1 MQNKQ
6 TILVLTL
13 FFTLSLLTVTIVS
26 AQAGGLDTTTASDA
40 SLRTGPSVDYR
51 RLSILPAGTPF
62 RADGRAPG
70 SGWARGIV
78 PSGEIGW
85 VVYSALNASP
95 EQLDA
100 LPSVWTDTPFTL
112 EPPPGPVPTVPPS
125 RPEGGAGQPTP
136 AAPLPAPVVN
146 TAPVR
151 GFGLGG
157 HVQGFGDYA
166 AQQMRRAGMTWV
178 KRQWRYQQGQS
189 GDML

>member
-78 PSGEIGW
+78 P
-85 VVYSALNASP
+85 
-95 EQLDA
+95 
-100 LPSVWTDTPFTL
+100 
-112 EPPPGPVPTVPPS
+112 
-125 RPEGGAGQPTP
+125 
-136 AAPLPAPVVN
+136 
-146 TAPVR
+146 
-151 GFGLGG
+151 
-157 HVQGFGDYA
+157 
-166 AQQMRRAGMTWV
+166 
-178 KRQWRYQQGQS
+178 
-189 GDML
+189 